1 MEKETI
7 LDDALAFESI
17 KENSRQRY
25 KKVWTDFKSLADQSR
40 NWEEN
45 APSEDELMRYLRFLR
60 NERKS

>member
-1 MEKETI
+1 MEKEKI

-17 KENSRQRY
+17 KENSRRRY

-45 APSEDELMRYLRFLR
+45 APKEDEVMRDIKFLR